1 MKEINRLARSCHL
14 YMKGIREPEEPPVV
28 VAR

>member
-1 MKEINRLARSCHL
+1 MKEIHRLARSCHL

-28 VAR
+28 VR